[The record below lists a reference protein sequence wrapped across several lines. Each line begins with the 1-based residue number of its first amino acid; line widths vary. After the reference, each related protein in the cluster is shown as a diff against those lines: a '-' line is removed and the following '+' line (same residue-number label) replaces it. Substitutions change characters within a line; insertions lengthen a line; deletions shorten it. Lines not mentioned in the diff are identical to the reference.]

1 MAERQALETPI
12 TDGSHTPEPPVFNPM
27 TLSNMSPTTQL
38 TPMMTTTNDLSSIP
52 VLKGKQNAS
61 QWLRAVQLNL
71 EARDVWH
78 LCEDN
83 VTKTILQQHRR
94 TAKWLTPS
102 LITRM
107 ADHLQEQALAD
118 ELNTKNPKDVL
129 KWVDKKFMDQGFN
142 RQYGIYCHWL
152 DTTRDQY
159 KKLEEFTTA
168 YLQNLAEVNKLP
180 DYKVSD
186 VAACAHFLR

>member
-1 MAERQALETPI
+1 MADGQVVTPA
-12 TDGSHTPEPPVFNPM
+12 TTGSQTPEQTPA
-27 TLSNMSPTTQL
+27 TTRTEAL
-38 TPMMTTTNDLSSIP
+38 TFPSATTITTTNDLSSIP

-78 LCEDN
+78 LCKDD
-83 VTKTILQQHRR
+83 VTEATLQQHRR

-129 KWVDKKFMDQGFN
+129 KWVDKKFMEQGFN
-142 RQYGIYCHWL
+142 QQYRIYCHWL

-168 YLQNLAEVNKLP
+168 YLQSLTEVNKLP

-186 VAACAHFLR
+186 VAACAHFL